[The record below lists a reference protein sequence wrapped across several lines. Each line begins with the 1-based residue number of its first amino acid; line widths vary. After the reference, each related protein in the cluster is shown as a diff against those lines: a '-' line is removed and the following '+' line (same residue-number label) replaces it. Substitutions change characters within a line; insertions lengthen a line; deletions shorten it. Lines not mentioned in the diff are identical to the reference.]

1 MEMLEECTDL
11 TACEIILS
19 EAVKKIHLL
28 GEIPLSDKDIEILSD
43 LVHQKI
49 IPNFSRGT
57 GYLKLKTPISLACFL
72 VVMGRFYDKDAGYW
86 PIVEQK
92 IGPIDLNWKVKWG
105 KFFIKFLHD
114 YNLSKFDEEEGLAYV
129 TPILS
134 HVCIPDSCLTEY
146 FDRILSPLINRDLLH
161 PLDRQE
167 IIHDLKSK
175 RKINENRIALD
186 KQKNEYDN
194 LIKELQR
201 EQKIL
206 KNSIEKYA
214 KVASLLEKEDE
225 CKKRKIALN
234 GLENASITRSNLVN
248 RINELNDDI
257 RKLTSKGKKNWEEI
271 TNLNHQYQ
279 TIINVKPQIDD
290 IVRQHVMFN
299 QNLVSANENENLLFN
314 NVLNE
319 WAKLSAEPWNNHFG
333 EIISELPFDQIIDQI
348 TQYSDFQ
355 EKQIIVQKKIDMLE
369 CSLREEKKPPT
380 LFISFLTF
388 ISKAIIWFTRKN
400 TVHQSSEIQLL
411 QATNHETAAQL
422 KLQREIIKELFT
434 QLPVDEKLLNHPTPD
449 LHKILI
455 SLKLIYER
463 YIEFREKRIKIEE
476 EGKQLTEQVRDLA
489 SSLGITIDKN
499 LDSSLKILFNE
510 LKEAEHNQENTLK
523 AKKNLEKEIRP
534 LLEAARL
541 ERQGLQATLEKLDN
555 QLAELGNGSIQNGL
569 DLVHEFKKSIETVRQ
584 TRKNLNS
591 QFEDILSIENELH
604 NQGLDLIKKRLEEAT
619 SEVENRI
626 IKAKNEAKQVERGFE
641 SYPVQYMSI
650 DEPIRRF
657 LLYGGVTA
665 ENYLTDCV
673 SLFIR
678 VKSGESVEDISDLH
692 LPNRV
697 IDHFQNWWEYYRKR
711 IELKSELEEDT
722 NPTTGE
728 IFRAPRI
735 SFDITTCEVKAML
748 PSQCLLRSECGTT
761 AQLEIF
767 CADSSIPIFT
777 STLKLYNRSGGMVDT
792 QPCNDIVLKIP
803 SEKYI
808 FYLKHKDNILH
819 EWELHGLSNKAPYLA
834 FSANSHKLIKTESLP
849 RTLLIIVI
857 NKMTQIHPQECILTD
872 GGCLFG
878 GWKEFAWYEVD
889 LLSIEEF
896 SLISNVSQK
905 IIIPLLSEFDSG
917 IVLLGGNQLA
927 GIFSNERPVFNSPP
941 ESIRLPLKDEDNLH
955 LLRLS
960 LFFETENQI
969 KNSKHYQLN
978 ELTDH
983 IINKENE
990 WIEIPMNLEQL
1001 LGANPMGCFT
1011 LRVYRSPYLDWQL
1024 SFCIIPKLSASFD
1037 KELYLPY
1044 HEKIPDIISTISL
1057 PEMCSFKPDSPA
1069 KIITRSDQ
1077 LLTLQIPASENEI
1090 TGIVLYTSTDRQS
1103 LNIPLTFSIPK
1114 IRWRLQGLYDSQ
1126 YNQWIDEVIEELWI
1140 GDWLEAQEL
1149 FLIVE
1154 TPWFYTGKI
1163 SLVLL
1168 ENSISI
1174 EIGKPNNKK
1183 IRVDLKALE
1192 DNFRAGSSLE
1202 TVSISLMDAITNIPN
1217 IPLFSVR
1224 TCWLAEKIKC
1234 FHYPIGDN
1242 VRLDVSWKEK
1252 GKANQKV
1259 VRLWYLSDTQ
1269 PKLIQKQV
1277 VSQNEQE
1284 TYFSST
1290 STIIKS
1296 GKYLV
1301 HLEPFD
1307 QWSSRPFCP
1316 KLNEQNTAIIEIVTK
1331 TPEKS
1336 VNIRSVGVDEHHTYP
1351 LPQGS
1356 YRIEIIGKVIN
1367 QKLPDNNDIQDITHV
1382 MIAPFNENWYVG
1394 NLEVKGIPEVI
1405 THLIDTNPVKFEY
1418 DSQKHI
1424 VTSIEDR
1431 HGDGAIYCFQCNML
1445 FWYQGTVLNE
1455 KSKKHRN
1462 YGPIEK
1468 FWVDWEES

>member
-11 TACEIILS
+11 PACESILS
-19 EAVKKIHLL
+19 EAIKEIHLL
-28 GEIPLSDKDIEILSD
+28 GEIPLSDNDIDILTD
-43 LVHQKI
+43 LIHQKLT
-49 IPNFSRGT
+49 PNFSRGT
-57 GYLKLKTPISLACFL
+57 GYLKEKTPICFACFL

-92 IGPIDLNWKVKWG
+92 IGPIDLNWKVNWG
-105 KFFIKFLHD
+105 KFFDKFLYD
-114 YNLSKFDEEEGLAYV
+114 YNLPKFNEEKGLVYV
-129 TPILS
+129 APILG
-134 HVCIPDSCLTEY
+134 HACIPDCCLDEY
-146 FDRILSPLINRDLLH
+146 FDRVLSPLINRDLLK

-167 IIHDLKSK
+167 IIHDLKSR

-186 KQKNEYDN
+186 KKKNEYDN
-194 LIKELQR
+194 LIKKLQR

-206 KNSIEKYA
+206 KNSIERYE

-225 CKKRKIALN
+225 CIKRKIALN
-234 GLENASITRSNLVN
+234 GLENATINRSNIVN
-248 RINELNDDI
+248 RINELNNDI
-257 RKLTSKGKKNWEEI
+257 RKLTSKGKESWEEI
-271 TNLNHQYQ
+271 TNLHHQYQ
-279 TIINVKPQIDD
+279 TIINFKPQIDD

-299 QNLVSANENENLLFN
+299 QNLTVANENEKQLFN
-314 NVLNE
+314 SVLNE
-319 WAKLSAEPWNNHFG
+319 WAKLSVEPWNNHFG
-333 EIISELPFDQIIDQI
+333 EIISELPFEQLIDQI
-348 TQYSDFQ
+348 TQYRDFQ
-355 EKQIIVQKKIDMLE
+355 EKQISIQKKIEILE
-369 CSLREEKKPPT
+369 GSVKEEKKPPK
-380 LFISFLTF
+380 LFIYFLTV
-388 ISKAIIWFTRKN
+388 ISKAMIWFNRKN

-411 QATNHETAAQL
+411 QATNNETEAQL
-422 KLQREIIKELFT
+422 KLQREIIKGLFT

-449 LHKILI
+449 LHKIPY

-476 EGKQLTEQVRDLA
+476 EGKHLTEQVRDLA

-499 LDSSLKILFNE
+499 LDSSLKILCKK

-523 AKKNLEKEIRP
+523 AKKNLEKEFRP
-534 LLEAARL
+534 LLEAASL
-541 ERQGLQATLEKLDN
+541 ERQGLQATLEKLDK
-555 QLAELGNGSIQNGL
+555 QLAELGSGSTQNGL
-569 DLVHEFKKSIETVRQ
+569 DLVHEFNQSIETVKQ
-584 TRKNLNS
+584 TRKDLNS
-591 QFEDILSIENELH
+591 QFDDILSIENELH
-604 NQGLDLIKKRLEEAT
+604 NQGLDLIRQRLEEAT

-626 IKAKNEAKQVERGFE
+626 IKAKNELKQVERGFE
-641 SYPVQYMSI
+641 SYPVQYIGI

-673 SLFIR
+673 TLFVR
-678 VKSGESVEDISDLH
+678 VKSGECIEDISDLH

-697 IDHFQNWWEYYRKR
+697 LDHFQNWWEDNRTK
-711 IELKSELEEDT
+711 IEMKSELEEDT
-722 NPTTGE
+722 NLATGE

-748 PSQCLLRSECGTT
+748 PSQRLLRSECGTT
-761 AQLEIF
+761 IQLEIF
-767 CADSSIPIFT
+767 SADSSIPIFT
-777 STLKLYNRSGGMVDT
+777 STLKLYSRSGGMVDT

-819 EWELHGLSNKAPYLA
+819 KWEMQGLSDKTPYFA
-834 FSANSHKLIKTESLP
+834 FSANSHKLIKTKYLP
-849 RTLLIIVI
+849 RTSLIIVI
-857 NKMTQIHPQECILTD
+857 NKMMQIHPQECILTV

-878 GWKEFAWYEVD
+878 GWKEFTWYEVD

-896 SLISNVSQK
+896 SLLSNGGQK
-905 IIIPLLSEFDSG
+905 IIIPLSESDSG

-960 LFFETENQI
+960 LFCETENQI
-969 KNSKHYQLN
+969 GNSKHYQLN

-983 IINKENE
+983 IINKENG

-1001 LGANPMGCFT
+1001 LGTNPMGCFT
-1011 LRVYRSPYLDWQL
+1011 LRVYRSPYLDWQR
-1024 SFCIIPKLSASFD
+1024 SFCIIPKLSVSFD

-1044 HEKIPDIISTISL
+1044 HEKIPDIISTITL

-1069 KIITRSDQ
+1069 KIISRSDQ
-1077 LLTLQIPASENEI
+1077 LLTLQTPASENEI
-1090 TGIVLYTSTDRQS
+1090 TGIVLYTPIDRQS

-1114 IRWRLQGLYDSQ
+1114 IRWRLQGLDDSQ
-1126 YNQWIDEVIEELWI
+1126 YDHWCDKVLEELWI

-1149 FLIVE
+1149 FLIIE
-1154 TPWFYTGKI
+1154 TPWFYAGKI

-1174 EIGKPNNKK
+1174 EIGKPNNKI

-1192 DNFRAGSSLE
+1192 DNLRAGPPLE
-1202 TVSISLMDAITNIPN
+1202 TVSISLIDAITNIPN

-1234 FHYPIGDN
+1234 FHYPIGDS

-1252 GKANQKV
+1252 GKANQKA
-1259 VRLWYLSDTQ
+1259 VRLWYLSDNQ
-1269 PKLIQKQV
+1269 PKLIQEQV

-1284 TYFSST
+1284 THFSST

-1296 GKYLV
+1296 GKYLI

-1307 QWSSRPFCP
+1307 QWSSRPLCP
-1316 KLNEQNTAIIEIVTK
+1316 KLNDQNTAIIEIITK

-1336 VNIRSVGVDEHHTYP
+1336 VYIRSVGVDEHHTYP

-1356 YRIEIIGKVIN
+1356 YRIDIIGKVIN
-1367 QKLPDNNDIQDITHV
+1367 QKLPDNLDIQDIDQV

-1405 THLIDTNPVKFEY
+1405 MHLSDTNPVKFEY

-1431 HGDGAIYCFQCNML
+1431 HGDGAVYCFQCNML

-1455 KSKKHRN
+1455 KTKKHRN

-1468 FWVDWEES
+1468 FWVEWESN